1 MYIFF
6 IYVFANYQNS
16 VFNKISDIQNII
28 LDLSI
33 SNFRLKYFRYSEYN
47 FRLKYFFSLCHG
59 VLRGKNTIKWE
70 KGCCI
75 RSKCSK
81 KL

>member
-1 MYIFF
+1 MFIFF

-33 SNFRLKYFRYSEYN
+33 SNIQNIILD
-47 FRLKYFFSLCHG
+47 
-59 VLRGKNTIKWE
+59 
-70 KGCCI
+70 
-75 RSKCSK
+75 
-81 KL
+81 

>member
-28 LDLSI
+28 LDLSFSDIQNIILDLSI
-33 SNFRLKYFRYSEYN
+33 SDIQNIILDLSIFSAYVMGYSGGKKHN
-47 FRLKYFFSLCHG
+47 KMGKR
-59 VLRGKNTIKWE
+59 VLHKE
-70 KGCCI
+70 
-75 RSKCSK
+75 
-81 KL
+81 